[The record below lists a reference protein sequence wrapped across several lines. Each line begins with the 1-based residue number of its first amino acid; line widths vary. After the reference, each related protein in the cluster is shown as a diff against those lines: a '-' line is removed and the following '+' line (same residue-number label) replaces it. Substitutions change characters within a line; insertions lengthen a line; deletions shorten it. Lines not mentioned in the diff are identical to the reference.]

1 MTRVAIV
8 LTVVAAVA
16 VASAVLQRRRRAAPT
31 QGGAQLPTQLDRADF
46 GGADAP
52 WLLAVFTSASC
63 GTCADVVRKAEVLAC
78 ADVAVREVEFTRNRA
93 LHARYAID
101 AVPSTVVADARG
113 VVRWSVLGPVTAT
126 DLWAAMARCRSG
138 SEPGAGPGPCSATA
152 R

>member
-8 LTVVAAVA
+8 VAVVVVAIVVNVVA
-16 VASAVLQRRRRAAPT
+16 RRRRVTTPT
-31 QGGAQLPTQLDRADF
+31 QGDRELPTQLDRADF

-78 ADVAVREVEFTRNRA
+78 ADVAVREVEFTRDRA